1 MSFELKQQLRMSQQL
16 VMTPQLQLAI
26 KLLQLSHLELETL
39 IQAELE
45 KNPLLEETST
55 STAAEDRLDSK
66 DELSSIE
73 RYVEEVDSDGGGA
86 PAAGREETRGEGSAE
101 IDWESYLDSYLL
113 SPSSPSNRGLAEDLP
128 PFEHSLTRT
137 PTLFEH
143 LVSQVRFLD
152 LDEEERAVA
161 LLILGNLD
169 DEGYFRNEGAEGDP
183 LIPVAF
189 EAGVSFRVASRVL
202 SLLQTL
208 DPLGVCARDLE
219 ECLLIQARAAGEDG
233 TLVGAIIRRHLPNL
247 ESKNLKAIC
256 DDLQAD
262 REVVIEAIRIIES
275 FEPRPARHFFSEEP
289 RYITPDVY
297 IHKVGGEYVV
307 QVNDDGLS
315 KLRIS
320 NHYRDALRSGTA
332 SENGSK
338 GFIQDKLRSA
348 VWLIRSIH
356 QRQRTIQKVTESII
370 KFQRE
375 FFDKGVAHLRPMI
388 LRDVA
393 DDIGMHESTVSRVTT
408 NKYVHTPQGIFEL
421 KYFFNSAIAT
431 TGGDEIASEA
441 VKEEIKKVVATENPK
456 APFSDQKIADLLKDR
471 NIEIAR
477 RTVAKYREL
486 LGILPSSKRKS
497 LY

>member
-26 KLLQLSHLELETL
+26 KLLQLSHMELETL
-39 IQAELE
+39 IQNELE

-55 STAAEDRLDSK
+55 STVAEDRVEAQG
-66 DELSSIE
+66 ELTSIE
-73 RYVEEVDSDGGGA
+73 RYVGEEDGKGA
-86 PAAGREETRGEGSAE
+86 EPEAPPSTEVREEAPND
-101 IDWESYLDSYLL
+101 IDWESYLDNYLL
-113 SPSSPSNRGLAEDLP
+113 SSSTPSNRGLSEELP
-128 PFEHSLTRT
+128 PVEASLTRA

-143 LVSQVRFLD
+143 LLGQVRFLG
-152 LDEEERAVA
+152 LTDEEKRIA

-169 DEGYFRNEGAEGDP
+169 DEGYFRIEEFEGDP
-183 LIPVAF
+183 IIPLAY
-189 EAGVSFRVASRVL
+189 EAGVSFQVAGRVL
-202 SLLQTL
+202 SLLQAL
-208 DPLGVCARDLE
+208 DPVGVCARDLE
-219 ECLLIQARAAGEDG
+219 ESLLLQARSIGEDD
-233 TLVGAIIRRHLPNL
+233 TLVGEIIRRHLGHL
-247 ESKNLKAIC
+247 EAKNLKAIC
-256 DDLQAD
+256 DGVEAD
-262 REVVIEAIRIIES
+262 RETVIEAIQIIEGLD
-275 FEPRPARHFFSEEP
+275 PRPARHFATEEP

-297 IHKVGGEYVV
+297 IHKVAGEYVV

-320 NHYRDALRSGTA
+320 NRYREAIRAGN
-332 SENGSK
+332 SEDGSK

-356 QRQRTIQKVTESII
+356 QRQRTIHKVTESII
-370 KFQRE
+370 KYQRE
-375 FFDKGVAHLRPMI
+375 FLDNGIAHLRPMI

-408 NKYVHTPQGIFEL
+408 NKYVHTPQGTFEL

-431 TGGDEIASEA
+431 TGGDDIASEA
-441 VKEEIKKVVATENPK
+441 VKDEIRRIVSEENPK
-456 APFSDQKIADLLKDR
+456 APYSDQKIADLLKER
-471 NIEIAR
+471 KIEIAR

-486 LGILPSSKRKS
+486 LGILPSSRRRS

>member
-39 IQAELE
+39 IRSELE
-45 KNPLLEETST
+45 QNPMLEETTT
-55 STAAEDRLDSK
+55 STADQDRIEAK
-66 DELSSIE
+66 EELTSIE
-73 RYVEEVDSDGGGA
+73 RFVGEVDSQAEPPNEVQAGA
-86 PAAGREETRGEGSAE
+86 LENEVRNE
-101 IDWESYLDSYLL
+101 IDWESYLDNYLL
-113 SPSSPSNRGLAEDLP
+113 SPSTPSNRGLSEELP
-128 PFEHSLTRT
+128 GPEATLTRT

-143 LVSQVRFLD
+143 LMGQVGFLD
-152 LDEEERAVA
+152 LSDEEKRAA

-169 DEGYFRNEGAEGDP
+169 DQGYFRIEGVEGDP
-183 LIPVAF
+183 IIPIAY
-189 EAGVSFRVASRVL
+189 EAGVSFQAAARAL
-202 SLLQTL
+202 SKLQTL
-208 DPLGVCARDLE
+208 DPIGVCARDLE
-219 ECLLIQARAAGEDG
+219 ECLLIQARAAGEED
-233 TLVGAIIRRHLPNL
+233 TLVGEIIRRHLPDL
-247 ESKNLKAIC
+247 EAKNLKAVC
-256 DDLQAD
+256 EGVGAS
-262 REVVIEAIRIIES
+262 REQVIEAIRVIEG
-275 FEPRPARHFFSEEP
+275 FDPKPARHFATEEP

-320 NHYRDALRSGTA
+320 NRYREALRDA
-332 SENGSK
+332 GSK

-356 QRQRTIQKVTESII
+356 QRQRTIHKVTESII

-375 FFDKGVAHLRPMI
+375 FLDKGVAYLKPMI
-388 LRDVA
+388 LKDVA

-421 KYFFNSAIAT
+421 KYFFNSAISK

-441 VKEEIKKVVATENPK
+441 VKEEIRKLVASEDAR
-456 APFSDQKIADLLKDR
+456 APYSDQKIADLLREK

-477 RTVAKYREL
+477 RTVAKYREVM
-486 LGILPSSKRKS
+486 GILPSSKRKR